1 MSSGPR
7 VKKTQSGKK
16 PDYEAKV
23 VKVKADE
30 ISKPDYFPRSKVHG
44 GNWFRAKGDVEVKV
58 KVGYPGKDRDVRPES
73 GTVLEGK
80 DTEVVVTGR
89 YVDKDRNKVD
99 GKEVGSASGGVRI
112 FGRLRRRS
120 G

>member
-7 VKKTQSGKK
+7 VKKTQSGRK
-16 PDYEAKV
+16 PDYEADSIR
-23 VKVKADE
+23 VKAKTIE
-30 ISKPDYFPRSKVHG
+30 GPKYFPRSKVHG
-44 GNWFRAKGDVEVKV
+44 GNWLRAKDDIEVDIRKSL
-58 KVGYPGKDRDVRPES
+58 PGKDKDVRPES

-80 DTEVVVTGR
+80 NAEIIITGR
-89 YVDKDRNKVD
+89 YAGKDKNKVD
-99 GKEVGSASGGVRI
+99 GKEVGTASGGVRI